1 MNSEGCTL
9 IGPNLYQLLAPLIIG
24 VIGVSGIIMSINK
37 AAQSKKYNKYVYF
50 INFLGDTSM
59 IKHAIKPPNT

>member
-9 IGPNLYQLLAPLIIG
+9 SGPNLYQLLAPLIIG

-37 AAQSKKYNKYVYF
+37 AAQSKNT
-50 INFLGDTSM
+50 TSM
-59 IKHAIKPPNT
+59 YISLIS